1 MLTEW
6 DEYKNIDWGK
16 VSQKMRKPSWIF
28 DARSILNKN
37 DIKNSDLNFWR
48 IGDGLEE

>member
-1 MLTEW
+1 MENLL
-6 DEYKNIDWGK
+6 D
-16 VSQKMRKPSWIF
+16 F

-48 IGDGLEE
+48 IGDGLEESKKNYIQKFLN